1 MSARR
6 TRHAIVAIALAAACA
21 APVAHA
27 ACSQEELQAKAAAY
41 SKRVQE
47 AIAKDHTKAQ
57 ALGAKIQESAE
68 KLQEAM
74 KQPGSG
80 MAEVCAFYDKLL
92 AELDAM

>member
-1 MSARR
+1 MKKTLIGA
-6 TRHAIVAIALAAACA
+6 ALALFVLAPAANAACT
-21 APVAHA
+21 
-27 ACSQEELQAKAAAY
+27 QQELQTKAANY

-47 AIAKDHTKAQ
+47 VIQKDHSKAQ
-57 ALGAKIQESAE
+57 ALGAKVQEAAQ

-80 MAEVCAFYDKLL
+80 MDEVCSFYDKLT

>member
-1 MSARR
+1 M
-6 TRHAIVAIALAAACA
+6 TRHLIGAALALMLAAPAANAACTQA
-21 APVAHA
+21 
-27 ACSQEELQAKAAAY
+27 ELQQKAATY

-47 AIAKDHTKAQ
+47 VIAKDHTKAQ
-57 ALGAKIQESAE
+57 ALGAKVQESAQ

-80 MAEVCAFYDKLL
+80 MDEVCAFYDKLL

>member
-1 MSARR
+1 MKKTLIGA
-6 TRHAIVAIALAAACA
+6 ALALFVL
-21 APVAHA
+21 APAAHA
-27 ACSQEELQAKAAAY
+27 ACTQQELQTKAANY

-47 AIAKDHTKAQ
+47 VIQKDNSKAQ
-57 ALGAKIQESAE
+57 ALGAKVQEAAQ

-80 MAEVCAFYDKLL
+80 MDEVCAFYDKLT

>member
-1 MSARR
+1 MTKILIGA
-6 TRHAIVAIALAAACA
+6 ALAMILA
-21 APVAHA
+21 APAAHA
-27 ACSQEELQAKAAAY
+27 ACTQAELQEKAQAY

-47 AIAKDHTKAQ
+47 VVAKDHTKAQ
-57 ALGAKIQESAE
+57 ALGAKVQESAQ

-80 MAEVCAFYDKLL
+80 LDEVCAFYDKLI

>member
-1 MSARR
+1 M
-6 TRHAIVAIALAAACA
+6 TRHLIGAALVLILAAPA
-21 APVAHA
+21 AEA
-27 ACSQEELQAKAAAY
+27 ACTQAELQEKAQTY

-47 AIAKDHTKAQ
+47 VIAKDHTKAQ
-57 ALGAKIQESAE
+57 ALGAKVQESAQ

-80 MAEVCAFYDKLL
+80 MDEVCRFYDKLI

>member
-1 MSARR
+1 MNARR
-6 TRHAIVAIALAAACA
+6 ARHALIAIALATAFA
-21 APVAHA
+21 APAARA

-41 SKRVQE
+41 SKRLQE

-57 ALGAKIQESAE
+57 ALGAKVQESAE

>member
-1 MSARR
+1 MDRR
-6 TRHAIVAIALAAACA
+6 LRITAIAAALAVGASVTA
-21 APVAHA
+21 VHA
-27 ACSQEELQAKAAAY
+27 ACTQAELQEKAAAY

-47 AIAKDHTKAQ
+47 VIAKDHTKAQ
-57 ALGAKIQESAE
+57 ALGAKVQESAQ

-80 MAEVCAFYDKLL
+80 MDEVCAFYDKLI

>member
-1 MSARR
+1 MPGRFAPP
-6 TRHAIVAIALAAACA
+6 AAVAIALATAF
-21 APVAHA
+21 APLGAHA
-27 ACSQEELQAKAAAY
+27 ACTQEELQAKAAAY

-47 AIAKDHTKAQ
+47 VVAKDHAKAQ
-57 ALGAKIQESAE
+57 ALGARVQESAQ

-80 MAEVCAFYDKLL
+80 LDEVCAFYDKLI

>member
-1 MSARR
+1 MKKTLIGA
-6 TRHAIVAIALAAACA
+6 ALTLFVL
-21 APVAHA
+21 APAAHA
-27 ACSQEELQAKAAAY
+27 ACTQQELQTKAANY

-47 AIAKDHTKAQ
+47 VIQKDHTKAQ
-57 ALGAKIQESAE
+57 ALSAKVQEASQ

-80 MAEVCAFYDKLL
+80 MDEVCAFYDKLI

>member
-1 MSARR
+1 MTKHLIGA
-6 TRHAIVAIALAAACA
+6 ALALILAAPAANAACTQA
-21 APVAHA
+21 
-27 ACSQEELQAKAAAY
+27 ELQEKAQTY

-47 AIAKDHTKAQ
+47 VIAKDHSKAQ
-57 ALGAKIQESAE
+57 ALGAKVQESAQ

-80 MAEVCAFYDKLL
+80 MDEVCAFYDKLI

>member
-1 MSARR
+1 MQPRFAQ
-6 TRHAIVAIALAAACA
+6 AAAVA
-21 APVAHA
+21 LTVATAFVSAAHA
-27 ACSQEELQAKAAAY
+27 ACTQEELQAKAAAY

-47 AIAKDHTKAQ
+47 VIAKDHSKAQ
-57 ALGAKIQESAE
+57 ALGAKVQESAQ

-80 MAEVCAFYDKLL
+80 MDEVCAFYDKLL

>member
-1 MSARR
+1 MKP
-6 TRHAIVAIALAAACA
+6 AIFAAALATALSI
-21 APVAHA
+21 PSAHA
-27 ACSQEELQAKAAAY
+27 ACTQAELQEKAAAY

-47 AIAKDHTKAQ
+47 AIAKDRTKAQ
-57 ALGAKIQESAE
+57 ALGAKVQESAQ

-80 MAEVCAFYDKLL
+80 MDEVCAFYDKLI